1 LILETSVQPGSW
13 PAAVAPVVHRPDL
26 LAIAKTFDSP
36 VVLWHNSR
44 PGLVGAAGCAR
55 SCSRIPKV
63 EVRIRAGERS
73 AFWGSAAPGV
83 RTVLAAEME
92 RRYRP
97 LHPLEDGP
105 DVRVYLVEDTVLQ
118 RRLVL
123 RLLHPSYSEA
133 ANRRGTFRTIER
145 RKNLAGGLIPILDVA
160 WRAGRLGLVT
170 ERVTG
175 DRLAEVVERCQ
186 TFEERCVLALRLTES
201 LVAAHTNRLF
211 YGCLKPARFFVDDQ
225 RILANLLLPEPLP
238 AELPPASVRY
248 TAPEVLDG
256 EEPVERSDIYALG
269 MLMYWIFTGQEP
281 FLDHNPESLR
291 RKQRLAYPIP
301 PSQAHPSSPAWLDSL
316 IFELVDKEPAN
327 RPGSVAAISAR
338 LEENLPRRW
347 RRTPALTQRLV
358 GRQDE
363 LAQVLRIIEKLEP
376 ESPSLVAVL
385 QGRSGCGKTALLDL
399 LRIGCGVWRKRCFV
413 LPSGSA
419 GRCTAGQLED
429 LRAITERP
437 LIVIADDLQNLNL
450 DACSLVETLTS
461 SDGVLVLAASN
472 PSHDSSVWARLR
484 RRLCS
489 RQALVEVPLRAL
501 EKRDLKQLLETSLAE
516 SVGEGIVEKMMEV
529 SGGLPALAI
538 EHLDWLRGTRRL
550 VFQNGRWHWNS
561 SCFDLSALPPSIE
574 SAGQQMIDRLQWRP
588 LLVLA
593 YLALLDGPAERGL
606 LEGLL
611 EQDSDAVASLI
622 RDLEK
627 AGLVATSGSLAEP
640 QVCLVHRWLCSL
652 IQSRIGQTRLAELNL
667 RLARSLE
674 SKYEVDTDPS
684 RLPEMIRH
692 FAEGKDASKVARYLL
707 ACLEVLEKRG
717 EFRRACT
724 VIKSASAVGA
734 LPAEQEGVNRRV
746 IEILLLSGAMSECL
760 VLCRDL
766 LAKNNMSAENRAFVL
781 SSLARVW
788 LARGQV
794 GEAIRLCEEALSLCR
809 SSECGFLTDLEAD
822 LLCCL
827 VRKGN
832 RESADK
838 LAERLARRVKQLGA
852 GVEQAANLPRALY
865 LYYSHFHSRPAKA
878 VSWLLKSIESALE
891 KRKYDSYLRAVLN
904 LQDHFVN
911 AGDLGR
917 AAKLAD
923 SVVGGAAHIGNQDI
937 LLEARVSQAAIRRK
951 LGLHRQAVADLEQV
965 LAEADGRVREAK
977 AVVELNLE
985 LARNLDSLLR
995 PMQAL
1000 DCLDLARRQIE
1011 EGELISCSLSEK
1023 LVRAATF
1030 LILGKS
1036 QGALNLLAN
1045 IPLVDANGSRFPL
1058 LSLRARANLGAG
1070 RLEAAFE
1077 DSILASQSIPGYM
1090 SHSRWQNRILQAEIL
1105 LEQGD
1110 TDRTVVTVNRPPADL
1125 WRCPPLAAKTH
1136 LLRGRILGHQGD
1148 RSGAR
1153 VQVLR
1158 ALQILKHTES
1168 PVLEL
1173 DAYNLLEA
1181 IGADRRTHY
1190 RSDCRLLVAGV
1201 ISRLSPDIQE
1211 SVMRRWPQL
1220 RRSVPSSQP
1229 AASNGRDFLVDLRE
1243 LSGALAPATDAR
1255 EAYALVLR
1263 LLDKTLHEYAPRMV
1277 FQTAETG
1284 SPEPSTEKGVHGS
1297 STGAEC
1303 GNRAVRIPVVVNGH
1317 CAAFVTLEQSGHR
1330 LSEDRLDFLTCV
1342 TAILGKHL
1350 EVCAL
1355 TGSKPKPDTP
1365 HRFGEVAIVGRHPS
1379 IAQMIEDVHRVAP
1392 TEANV
1397 LLVGESG
1404 TGKELV
1410 AKAIHHLS
1418 RRRNAPFVPV
1428 DCSTLPEDL
1437 IENELFGHTRGSF
1450 TGALA
1455 FKQGLLEAAA
1465 GGTLFL
1471 DEIAGMPLPAQARL
1485 LRFLQDRHFRRLGE
1499 TRERFADVRVVAAT
1513 NRSPDELVAA
1523 RQLRTDLYHRLN
1535 VHCIEL
1541 PPLRDRGSDVEVLAT
1556 HFLALLNEANGL
1568 RKSLS
1573 VDAVRAMMSYHFP
1586 GNVRELRN
1594 ILENAY
1600 HLTEGTIIRSES
1612 ILGRLKNGG
1621 SLPAPARIDLIV
1633 SNMSAGKADFW
1644 SSVREPFLNRDLSR
1658 EEVRQIVEVGLRMAG
1673 GSYRKLVD
1681 YFQISQAEYKRFLG
1695 FLSHHDCKVDF
1706 REYRTKRGA

>member
-1 LILETSVQPGSW
+1 
-13 PAAVAPVVHRPDL
+13 
-26 LAIAKTFDSP
+26 
-36 VVLWHNSR
+36 
-44 PGLVGAAGCAR
+44 
-55 SCSRIPKV
+55 
-63 EVRIRAGERS
+63 
-73 AFWGSAAPGV
+73 
-83 RTVLAAEME
+83 ME

-105 DVRVYLVEDTVLQ
+105 DVRVYLVEDTILH

-123 RLLHPSYSEA
+123 RLLHPSYSET
-133 ANRRGTFRTIER
+133 ANRRGTFRTMER
-145 RKNLAGGLIPILDVA
+145 RENLSGNLIQILDVA

-175 DRLAEVVERCQ
+175 DRLSDAVERSQ
-186 TFEERCVLALRLTES
+186 TFEDRCVLALRLTEP
-201 LVAAHTNRLF
+201 LVVAHANRLF
-211 YGCLKPARFFVDDQ
+211 YGCLKPARFFVEDQ
-225 RILANLLLPEPLP
+225 RVLANLLVPEPLP

-256 EEPVERSDIYALG
+256 EEPDERSDVYALG
-269 MLMYWIFTGQEP
+269 MLLYFVFTGQEP
-281 FLDHNPESLR
+281 FLDRDPESLR
-291 RKQRLAYPIP
+291 RKQHLAYPVP
-301 PSQAHPSSPAWLDSL
+301 PSHAQPSSPAWLDSM
-316 IFELVDKEPAN
+316 IFDLLDKEPAN
-327 RPGSVAAISAR
+327 RPSSVAAISAR
-338 LEENLPRRW
+338 LEENLPKRW

-358 GRQDE
+358 GRHDE

-399 LRIGCGVWRKRCFV
+399 LRVACGVWRKRYFV

-419 GRCTAGQLED
+419 ARCAAGLLEN
-429 LRAITERP
+429 LRAVTERP
-437 LIVIADDLQNLNL
+437 LIVIVDDLHNL
-450 DACSLVETLTS
+450 DLDTCSLLDSLTS
-461 SDGVLVLAASN
+461 SEGILVLAASN
-472 PSHDSSVWARLR
+472 PSQDSSIWSRLR
-484 RRLCS
+484 RRLSS
-489 RQALVEVPLRAL
+489 RQSLVEVPLRPL
-501 EKRDLKQLLETSLAE
+501 EKRELKQLLETSLAE
-516 SVGEGIVEKMMEV
+516 SVGEGTVEKMMEV
-529 SGGLPALAI
+529 SGGIPALAI

-561 SCFDLSALPPSIE
+561 GCFDLSALPPSIE
-574 SAGQQMIDRLQWRP
+574 STGQQMIGRLQWRP

-606 LEGLL
+606 LECLL
-611 EQDSDAVASLI
+611 EYDSEAVAALI

-640 QVCLVHRWLCSL
+640 QVSLVHRWLSLL

-667 RLARSLE
+667 RLARGLE
-674 SKYEVDTDPS
+674 SRYQADNEPS

-692 FAEGKDASKVARYLL
+692 FAEGKDGSKVAQYLL
-707 ACLEVLEKRG
+707 PCLEALEKRG

-724 VIKSASAVGA
+724 VIKSVSAVGA
-734 LPAEQEGVNRRV
+734 LPAEQEEANRKV
-746 IEILLLSGAMSECL
+746 IELLLLSGDMSGCL
-760 VLCRDL
+760 ALCRDL
-766 LAKNNMSAENRAFVL
+766 LAKNNMSPENRAFVL

-788 LARGQV
+788 LSRGQV
-794 GEAIRLCEEALSLCR
+794 GEAIRLCEEALSLCK

-832 RESADK
+832 REPADK
-838 LAERLARRVKQLGA
+838 LAERLVRRVKQRA
-852 GVEQAANLPRALY
+852 VGVDQAANLPRALY

-878 VSWLLKSIESALE
+878 VTWLLKSIESALE
-891 KRKYDSYLRAVLN
+891 KHKYDSYLRAVLN
-904 LQDHFVN
+904 LQDHFAN
-911 AGDLGR
+911 TGNLGR
-917 AAKLAD
+917 AEKLACA
-923 SVVGGAAHIGNQDI
+923 VITGAAHIGNQEI

-951 LGLHRQAVADLEQV
+951 LGLHRQAVADLEQI
-965 LAEADGRVREAK
+965 LAEPDGRVGEVK
-977 AVVELNLE
+977 AVIELNLE
-985 LARNLDSLLR
+985 LARNLDPLLR
-995 PMQAL
+995 PMQSL
-1000 DCLDLARRQIE
+1000 DCLDVARRQIE
-1011 EGELISCSLSEK
+1011 EGELLSYSLSEK
-1023 LVRAATF
+1023 LVRAGTF
-1030 LILGKS
+1030 LMMGEA
-1036 QGALNLLAN
+1036 QGALNLLGN
-1045 IPLVDANGSRFPL
+1045 IPLVDANGNRFAL

-1070 RLEAAFE
+1070 RLQAAFE

-1090 SHSRWQNRILQAEIL
+1090 SHSRWQNRILQSEIL

-1110 TDRTVVTVNRPPADL
+1110 TNRAVVAINHPPADL
-1125 WRCPPLAAKTH
+1125 WRCPPLAARTH
-1136 LLRGRILGHQGD
+1136 LLRGRLLLSQGD
-1148 RSGAR
+1148 RGGAR
-1153 VQVLR
+1153 VQVMR
-1158 ALQILKHTES
+1158 ALQILKQTES

-1181 IGADRRTHY
+1181 ISGDRRTPY
-1190 RSDCRLLVAGV
+1190 PCDCRLLLAAV
-1201 ISRLSPDIQE
+1201 IARLSPDIQE
-1211 SVMRRWPQL
+1211 SVMRRWPKLLQ
-1220 RRSVPSSQP
+1220 SAPSSQP
-1229 AASNGRDFLVDLRE
+1229 AARNGREFLVDLRE
-1243 LSGALAPATDAR
+1243 LAAALERATDAR
-1255 EAYALVLR
+1255 EAYSVVLR
-1263 LLDKTLHEYAPRMV
+1263 LLDRTLHEYTPRMV
-1277 FQTAETG
+1277 FQTAENG
-1284 SPEPSTEKGVHGS
+1284 SPDESAETVEYRH
-1297 STGAEC
+1297 STGVNFC
-1303 GNRAVRIPVVVNGH
+1303 NRSVRIPVVVNGH
-1317 CAAFVTLEQSGHR
+1317 FVAFMTLEQSGHR

-1342 TAILGKHL
+1342 SSMLGKHL

-1355 TGSKPKPDTP
+1355 IGAKPKPDQAP

-1379 IAQMIEDVHRVAP
+1379 VAQMIEDVHRVAP

-1418 RRRNAPFVPV
+1418 RRRTAPFVPV

-1450 TGALA
+1450 TGALTL
-1455 FKQGLLEAAA
+1455 KQGLLEAAA

-1499 TRERFADVRVVAAT
+1499 TRERIADVRVVAAT

-1541 PPLRDRGSDVEVLAT
+1541 PPLRDRGGDVEVLAN
-1556 HFLALLNEANGL
+1556 HFLSLLNDANGL

-1573 VDAVRAMMSYHFP
+1573 VDAIRAMMSYHFP

-1594 ILENAY
+1594 IIENAY
-1600 HLTEGTIIRSES
+1600 HLTEGTVIRAES
-1612 ILGRLKNGG
+1612 VLGRLKNSG

-1681 YFQISQAEYKRFLG
+1681 YFQISQADYKRFLA

-1706 REYRTKRGA
+1706 REYRTKWGV